1 MDKWMTNVDSYGSFL
16 PDEPSL
22 EDARANDS
30 SEWFF
35 FTKYAALGLLLFAIG
50 LIVLFSFF

>member
-1 MDKWMTNVDSYGSFL
+1 MTNVDSYGSFL